1 MKIRNLVAYITLLL
15 VLAGFITA
23 CSGNSQQAAP
33 LVYTDIATKI
43 QVYEDSYREF
53 VNSGNGE
60 VALVTATSVTP
71 LGAPCNSKYTISSD
85 GLYESCSLVVQRDV
99 EQYDEYFNIGDGLM
113 MFVRTYFDEEGV
125 PHINKYIS
133 TGAAVY
139 YVNSETSTLEPVED
153 INSLDCFVTFDQVR
167 RAYAGT
173 ADSTSETQ
181 VSA

>member
-15 VLAGFITA
+15 VLAGFVTA
-23 CSGNSQQAAP
+23 CSGNGQQAAP

-85 GLYESCSLVVQRDV
+85 GLYESCSLVVQRDDTRRLKGGNGMPGGEGEIV
-99 EQYDEYFNIGDGLM
+99 LPLNDQRDQFAEDLVLVVIGSG
-113 MFVRTYFDEEGV
+113 
-125 PHINKYIS
+125 
-133 TGAAVY
+133 
-139 YVNSETSTLEPVED
+139 
-153 INSLDCFVTFDQVR
+153 SL
-167 RAYAGT
+167 A
-173 ADSTSETQ
+173 
-181 VSA
+181 